1 MGIGNSASS
10 NSLLS
15 RGSSPVVRRSPRR
28 IAVAILGRTASWWG
42 WGDADG
48 KLRGRRVGF
57 YISNAQIGSVIRLDS
72 LSLSNSLELNTRE
85 QILRNPSS
93 EVGEAS
99 LSVGTG
105 EIIDPPFWLI

>member
-1 MGIGNSASS
+1 M
-10 NSLLS
+10 
-15 RGSSPVVRRSPRR
+15 
-28 IAVAILGRTASWWG
+28 
-42 WGDADG
+42 
-48 KLRGRRVGF
+48 GF